1 MQAGFEPVD
10 AAPPA
15 PGDGDHGWRFVT
27 DHARVL
33 EAIAQDPT
41 TRQRDIA
48 RIAGVTERP
57 PGRSSTI
64 SSARAISRRRGT
76 DAATATRCT
85 AISRCATS
93 GTAIAP
99 SGS

>member
-15 PGDGDHGWRFVT
+15 PGDGDHGWRFVI

-48 RIAGVTERP
+48 RIAGVTER
-57 PGRSSTI
+57 TV
-64 SSARAISRRRGT
+64 
-76 DAATATRCT
+76 
-85 AISRCATS
+85 SRCATS